1 LALHL
6 RPGRVLTKTALEKK
20 QGDGL
25 RSKTKEYSKN
35 EKKGAAKKDTRKVPA
50 KRDAKKN
57 DTGKVSAKRG
67 AMKNDTKKTPAKRGA
82 MKNDTKKTPAKR
94 GAMKNDTKKT
104 PAKRGAMKN
113 DTKKASA
120 KRGAMKNDSKK
131 VSAKRGAAKKQAQR
145 GAGKSQGRKDSDRMH
160 PKNAVEK
167 RMKQQ
172 VERVTSEKK
181 GDVLNPQNVME
192 EIHKLKDQEKKLKS
206 EILKDEIMLKDMKE
220 KVTVKGKNNMGSD
233 KDRMKLSEREKKH
246 KLSLTKNKKKLKEIE
261 EAIELKKNLLNG
273 SKNAHK
279 DVRGNEKL
287 IKQKMADKTV
297 SGTKHENDKIFVST
311 FQERETSNDKI
322 FVSTFQE
329 RETSTR
335 NPFKKA
341 DIYIEKKFFSILKYV
356 DDCIDDKSIDDKTLL
371 KIRFKNEGLIFVV
384 PIALFVISLLF
395 LIDKETLV
403 SFFMVLAAINA
414 ILCIYIII
422 KVLKYKALL
431 RKKGKVTFKD
441 YVDAFKSYFE

>member
-1 LALHL
+1 MIIPDKKKRIVLPILINLICALLIWICQHCVITVTSKSLQETIHVDVLALHL

-67 AMKNDTKKTPAKRGA
+67 AMKNDTKKTP
-82 MKNDTKKTPAKR
+82 
-94 GAMKNDTKKT
+94 
-104 PAKRGAMKN
+104 
-113 DTKKASA
+113 
-120 KRGAMKNDSKK
+120 
-131 VSAKRGAAKKQAQR
+131 AKRGAAKKQAQR

-311 FQERETSNDKI
+311 FQERETS
-322 FVSTFQE
+322 
-329 RETSTR
+329 TR